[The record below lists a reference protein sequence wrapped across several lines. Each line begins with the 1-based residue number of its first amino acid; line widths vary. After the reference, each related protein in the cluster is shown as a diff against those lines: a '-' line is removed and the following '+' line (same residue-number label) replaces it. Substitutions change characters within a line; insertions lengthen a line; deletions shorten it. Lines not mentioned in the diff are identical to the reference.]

1 MNNFRISRNINK
13 KTMPAKAAITTS
25 TTVMAATITKIA
37 TTAMTTL
44 SNWRRQE
51 QRRPLID

>member
-1 MNNFRISRNINK
+1 M
-13 KTMPAKAAITTS
+13 TATEAITTS
-25 TTVMAATITKIA
+25 TTVMTATITKIA